1 MSWINKFHHRYK
13 KNTKVT
19 NYSNNPYVFENMFR
33 GNPYIKEVSLHKE
46 TIYIEE
52 ETFMDCTSLEKVN
65 IPPMVKYLTS
75 KMFYGCISLR
85 EIIVENPIPL
95 KYYPEHFCGMADG
108 ELDNDTDTDLL
119 YCVRIKRLFTEQ
131 GKCFEGVDKKKCFI
145 RVPKGSVELYKEAKE
160 WKEFENIIEI

>member
-52 ETFMDCTSLEKVN
+52 KAFKNCISLEKIN
-65 IPPMVKYLTS
+65 IPPKVQYLTS
-75 KMFYGCISLR
+75 KMFYGCVSLR

-95 KYYPEHFCGMADG
+95 SYYPKLMCCLSDA
-108 ELDNDTDTDLL
+108 ELHDDDKLL
-119 YCVRIKRLFTEQ
+119 YFCVRIRNFFISKPD
-131 GKCFEGVDKKKCFI
+131 CFDGVDRKKCII
-145 RVPKGSVELYKEAKE
+145 RVPKGSLNLYKEARE
-160 WKEFENIIEI
+160 WKEFENIVEY

>member
-1 MSWINKFHHRYK
+1 MFLLFNQKYS
-13 KNTKVT
+13 KNTKMV
-19 NYSNNPYVFENMFR
+19 NSLDNPYVFAKMYR
-33 GNPYIKEVSLHKE
+33 GNPYIKEVSLHPK

-52 ETFMDCTSLEKVN
+52 EAFKDCTSLEKVN

-131 GKCFEGVDKKKCFI
+131 GKCFEGIDKKKCFI

-160 WKEFENIIEI
+160 WKEFENIVEI

>member
-52 ETFMDCTSLEKVN
+52 KAFKNCVSLEKIN
-65 IPPMVKYLTS
+65 IPPKVQYLTS
-75 KMFYGCISLR
+75 KMFYGCVSLR

-95 KYYPEHFCGMADG
+95 SYYPKLMCCLSDA
-108 ELDNDTDTDLL
+108 ELHDDDKLL
-119 YCVRIKRLFTEQ
+119 YFCVRIRNFFISKPD
-131 GKCFEGVDKKKCFI
+131 CFDGVDRKKCII
-145 RVPKGSVELYKEAKE
+145 RVPKGSLNLYKEARE
-160 WKEFENIIEI
+160 WKEFENIVEY

>member
-52 ETFMDCTSLEKVN
+52 KAFKNCVSLEKIN
-65 IPPMVKYLTS
+65 IPPKVQYLTS
-75 KMFYGCISLR
+75 KMFYGCVSLR

-95 KYYPEHFCGMADG
+95 SYYPKAMCCLSDA
-108 ELDNDTDTDLL
+108 ELHDNDKLL
-119 YCVRIKRLFTEQ
+119 YFWVRIRNFFISKPD
-131 GKCFEGVDKKKCFI
+131 CFDGVDRKKCII
-145 RVPKGSVELYKEAKE
+145 RVPKGSLNLYKEARE
-160 WKEFENIIEI
+160 WKEFENIVEY